1 MAVILFLILP
11 VLGLDQL
18 LLLEVVG
25 VALQNLLITVPVQMV
40 VLVVVVHFMVATETV
55 GLQHKGILVVVR
67 VMGMVVVR
75 DIPLDQVIKVVVLV
89 VLVL

>member
-1 MAVILFLILP
+1 
-11 VLGLDQL
+11 
-18 LLLEVVG
+18 
-25 VALQNLLITVPVQMV
+25 
-40 VLVVVVHFMVATETV
+40 MVATETV